1 MRNLTQNLLA
11 SFVLLLIAIPLNL
24 GIALA
29 SGVSPSSGLI
39 TGLIAALVVGSLA
52 GCPLQISAPA
62 TGLIAV
68 VWEIIDHHGLEMLG
82 PIVLV
87 AGLLQIALGVSKLAP
102 WFRAV
107 SPAVIQGMLAGIG
120 ILIFASQLQVVL
132 ERQPQTSGLANLLG
146 IFPAVVEMI
155 ATGKGRD
162 SALVGALTI
171 LTIVIWTR
179 FAPRK
184 LQIVPGSLAGALL
197 AISTALLFS
206 PNIRYVNLPANPL
219 SELHLIPL
227 NFVGKLTSGPVIGS
241 ILALAFIATAQT
253 LLTATAV
260 DRLHAFER
268 TDYNKEIIA
277 QGAGNTVC
285 GLVGVMP
292 VCGVIVRSSANVAA
306 GATGRSSNVMHG
318 VWLGLVTVFLAP
330 LLNYVPLTALAGIL
344 VYTGFKL
351 VNVRA
356 IQELKK
362 FGRSELVIY
371 AVTLLAVV
379 LIDLLSGVL
388 LGCALSAGRLVYVLT
403 HCETTVRDDE
413 VSGSVVV
420 ELQGSA
426 TFINLPRLADT
437 LSSLAPRREVH
448 LFMSGLNHIDHAC
461 LEHLMAWEELYIQQG
476 GQVFIEW
483 DHLITRLHRPLTKE
497 IGLEYVETRFGS
509 KSYETFD
516 VLAARA
522 SVIDLESAQSWDEVA
537 KAIAGVLETW
547 VPEEQTKM
555 VVDRLNKH
563 FQDGSFLTVSGVLI
577 PHLMV
582 AGISRRELIMVR
594 FKEGLDSL
602 DPQLAPVHCLV
613 ALIGPPKTSEHLAIL
628 ARLTN
633 RAEEGLANQITEVT
647 SRQSLRKLL
656 LRNSRFVA
664 LPIDSSGA
672 TADLVGMAVWQ
683 IAKELPSNTLL
694 AHIDRDGE
702 ELIPGGST
710 ILEHGDRVLILG
722 TESAVAQIFERY
734 IKIDK
739 EAV

>member
-1 MRNLTQNLLA
+1 MRDLTQNLLA
-11 SFVLLLIAIPLNL
+11 SLVLLLIAIPLNL

-29 SGVSPSSGLI
+29 SGVSPSAGLI
-39 TGLIAALVVGSLA
+39 TGLVAALVVGTLA

-68 VWEIIDHHGLEMLG
+68 VWEIIDHHGIEMLG

-87 AGLLQIALGVSKLAP
+87 AGLLQIGLGVSKLAP

-120 ILIFASQLQVVL
+120 ILFFASEWQVVL

-146 IFPAVVEMI
+146 IFPAVVEMF

-162 SALVGALTI
+162 SALVGALTVV
-171 LTIVIWTR
+171 TIIVWVR
-179 FAPRK
+179 FAPKK
-184 LQIVPGSLAGALL
+184 LQIIPGSLAGALL
-197 AISTALLFS
+197 AIAAALLFS

-227 NFVGKLTSGPVIGS
+227 DFVGKLTSGPVIGS

-260 DRLHAFER
+260 DRLHSFER

-277 QGAGNTVC
+277 QGAGNTFC
-285 GLVGVMP
+285 GLLGVMP

-306 GATGRSSNVMHG
+306 GATGRSSNIMHG
-318 VWLGLVTVFLAP
+318 VWLGLVTMFLAP
-330 LLNYVPLTALAGIL
+330 MLNYVPLTALAGIL
-344 VYTGFKL
+344 VYTGFRL
-351 VNVRA
+351 VNIRA

-362 FGRSELVIY
+362 FGRPELVIY
-371 AVTLLAVV
+371 ASTLLAVV
-379 LIDLLSGVL
+379 LVDLLSGVL
-388 LGCALSAGRLVYVLT
+388 LGCALSAARLVYVLT

-437 LSSLAPRREVH
+437 LNSLAPRREVH

-461 LEHLMAWEELYIQQG
+461 LEHLMGWEELYIQQG

-522 SVIDLESAQSWDEVA
+522 SVVDLERAQSWDEVA
-537 KAIAGVLETW
+537 KAIAHTLETW
-547 VPEEQTKM
+547 VPKEQTQM
-555 VVDRLNKH
+555 VVERLNKH

-577 PHLMV
+577 PHLMF
-582 AGISRRELIMVR
+582 AGISRHELIMVR
-594 FKEGLDSL
+594 FKEGLASL
-602 DPQLAPVHCLV
+602 DPDLEPVHCLV

-633 RAEEGLANQITEVT
+633 RAEEGLANQVTEVT

-672 TADLVGMAVWQ
+672 TSDLVGMAVWQ

-710 ILEHGDRVLILG
+710 VLEHGDRVLILG
-722 TESAVAQIFERY
+722 TESAIAQIYERY
-734 IKIDK
+734 VKSIIQ
-739 EAV
+739 